1 MPETNRAE
9 MMVEAQPRTGKVM
22 VEKAMVDKVMVEKV
36 FAGKAMAEKKTIL
49 IVEDNAILREMLCD
63 LLQAVHPD
71 WRIVEAQNGL
81 EGLNLAQCTQPDLIL
96 LDFNMPVM
104 NGYELALNLQSR
116 PETSSI
122 PLILNSAEDA
132 DHPLIM
138 RLRTMCQAVLGKP
151 FSLREIERIIN
162 SILHPA
168 ASVHPTPPYV
178 KSVYNEWGGTWQAAL
193 T

>member
-9 MMVEAQPRTGKVM
+9 MMVEVQPRAEKVM
-22 VEKAMVDKVMVEKV
+22 VEKAMVEKTMVEKV
-36 FAGKAMAEKKTIL
+36 SVGKTMAEKKTIL
-49 IVEDNAILREMLCD
+49 IVEDNAILREMLSD
-63 LLQAVHPD
+63 LLQTVHPD

-116 PETSSI
+116 PETSMI
-122 PLILNSAEDA
+122 PLVLNSAEDA

-138 RLRTMCQAVLGKP
+138 RLHTMCQAVLGKP
-151 FSLREIERIIN
+151 FSLREIERIIA
-162 SILHPA
+162 SILLPAHPA
-168 ASVHPTPPYV
+168 TPYV
-178 KSVYNEWGGTWQAAL
+178 PVVYNEWGSTWRPAL
-193 T
+193 G